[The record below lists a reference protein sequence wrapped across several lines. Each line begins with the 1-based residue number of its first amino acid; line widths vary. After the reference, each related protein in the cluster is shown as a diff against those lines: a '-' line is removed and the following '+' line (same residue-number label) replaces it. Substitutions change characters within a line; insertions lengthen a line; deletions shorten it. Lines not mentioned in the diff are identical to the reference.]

1 MDNKGNLKFP
11 SFDQFFEKMSCPL
24 FGVPT
29 VLEFGTYFQTSLN
42 FPRTSYRS
50 SEQLLIST
58 KTKDLP
64 KSAVIDLYRKY
75 YLDFIVFGF
84 SAESV
89 EEVIN
94 GAIGPEF
101 ETRKENL
108 KRAKDSL
115 VSKAKEISE
124 KSLSEFENCY

>member
-1 MDNKGNLKFP
+1 MELSFRLVSTFLGSLTDQVDNY
-11 SFDQFFEKMSCPL
+11 FF
-24 FGVPT
+24 
-29 VLEFGTYFQTSLN
+29 N
-42 FPRTSYRS
+42 FN
-50 SEQLLIST
+50 

-64 KSAVIDLYRKY
+64 KSAVVDLYRKY

>member
-1 MDNKGNLKFP
+1 MELTFRLVSTFLGPLKGQVNNYC
-11 SFDQFFEKMSCPL
+11 FDF
-24 FGVPT
+24 
-29 VLEFGTYFQTSLN
+29 N
-42 FPRTSYRS
+42 
-50 SEQLLIST
+50 

-94 GAIGPEF
+94 GAMGPEF
-101 ETRKENL
+101 ENRKENL

-124 KSLSEFENCY
+124 KSPSEFENCY